1 MEKTSPTDLEKR
13 LADAEERTRQ
23 AERKFEVAKRE
34 LLSLS
39 TDHTPETVKRLEARV
54 VELEEDVQ
62 SLREDNSSLRQESNQ
77 KSEESQRWRVSY
89 LAGELDKSLMEERI
103 AETEERLNTVVKPLS
118 FDDQKVVQERSL
130 AWMAL
135 QDPLTGLPNQ
145 NKLEIQLD
153 WAVQRAN
160 EHDELAVLLV
170 LDLDRFQAVNEF
182 GGWQAGNDLLKEI
195 GQRISNLVAGSETF
209 IARRGED
216 EFALIFTLERP
227 QGPGTT
233 LETPM
238 IRVRQLADLVL
249 QVFDKPFETGGH
261 SFPVKASMGLS
272 ICPDDAD
279 TGQDL
284 LENAHAAL
292 ATAKATKRGSYLFFN
307 DKIYGEK
314 EQRAGLATELARAI
328 QEESLLFLY
337 RPVVGVSRGT
347 LAGAQVEAYWDHPN
361 HGRVSE
367 ADFIA
372 LAEELGLAYQLAQQ
386 TLQAAFELSRK
397 VRGSIPTIVSLPT
410 SVLGRTG
417 AVKEILEQVGKARI
431 RPESLTLELNGDAL
445 VRRPDDARR
454 FMEEL
459 EKWRIGRSIG
469 HLGST
474 PLPLMALQAT
484 RPGTVGLAL
493 EVTEQV
499 PQIEGQAALAKGLMS
514 LLKQLNLEVKVG
526 GVSNKTQAQFLAVHD
541 CDYVYGD
548 FLSPSLDL
556 ETFLA
561 RKRTTWTLK

>member
-1 MEKTSPTDLEKR
+1 MEKTSVPDLEKR
-13 LADAEERTRQ
+13 LAEAEERVRQ
-23 AERKFEVAKRE
+23 TERKFEVAKKE
-34 LLSLS
+34 LLSIS
-39 TDHTPETVKRLEARV
+39 TDHTPETVRRLEARAL
-54 VELEEDVQ
+54 ELEEVTH
-62 SLREDNSSLRQESNQ
+62 SLREENASLRQESS
-77 KSEESQRWRVSY
+77 KHSEESQRWRVSY

-153 WAVQRAN
+153 WAVQRTN
-160 EHDELAVLLV
+160 EHEEIAVLIV
-170 LDLDRFQAVNEF
+170 LDLDRFHAVNEF

-195 GQRISNLVAGSETF
+195 AQRLSRLVAGSDTF
-209 IARRGED
+209 VARRGED

-249 QVFDKPFETGGH
+249 QVFDNPFDTGGH

-292 ATAKATKRGSYLFFN
+292 ATAKGTNRGSYLFFN

-314 EQRAGLATELARAI
+314 ERKAGLATELARAI
-328 QEESLLFLY
+328 QDENLLFLY

-347 LAGAQVEAYWDHPN
+347 LASAQVEAYWDHPN
-361 HGRVSE
+361 HGRVSQK
-367 ADFIA
+367 DFVA
-372 LAEELGLAYQLAQQ
+372 FAEELGLAYQVMQQ

-410 SVLGRTG
+410 SILGRTG
-417 AVKEILEQVGKARI
+417 VIKEILDQVSKARI
-431 RPESLTLELNGDAL
+431 RPESLTVELSSEAL
-445 VRRPDDARR
+445 TRRPEDARR
-454 FMEEL
+454 FLEEL
-459 EKWRIGRSIG
+459 AKWRIGRSIG
-469 HLGST
+469 NLGST
-474 PLPLMALQAT
+474 PLPLTALQAS
-484 RPGTVGLAL
+484 RPNAVGLAL
-493 EVTEQV
+493 ELTDQV
-499 PQIEGQAALAKGLMS
+499 PQVESQAAIVKGLLS

-541 CDYVYGD
+541 CDYIYGD

-561 RKRTTWTLK
+561 RKRTTWTIK